1 MAAVTICSDFG
12 VPHPSKKSA
21 TLPTVSPSICHE
33 VMGLDAMILV
43 FCFLF
48 FNVELQVKFLIF
60 FFSFIKRLF
69 NSSLLSAIKVVSS
82 YLSSLIFSPAVLI
95 PACDS
100 SSLAFYMMYSSYK
113 LNNQSDNIQPWRT
126 PFPIWSQSAVPC
138 PFLTNASWT
147 VYGFLRRV
155 QGCDKFIVNDWLLR
169 GNSNM

>member
-1 MAAVTICSDFG
+1 
-12 VPHPSKKSA
+12 
-21 TLPTVSPSICHE
+21 
-33 VMGLDAMILV
+33 MILV

-100 SSLAFYMMYSSYK
+100 SSLAFYMMYSAHK
-113 LNNQSDNIQPWRT
+113 LNKQSDNIP
-126 PFPIWSQSAVPC
+126 PCHIHFPILNQSVVPC
-138 PFLTNASWT
+138 PVLTVAS
-147 VYGFLRRV
+147 
-155 QGCDKFIVNDWLLR
+155 
-169 GNSNM
+169 